1 MLHLDLFHKSD
12 IEIRTEYQGHSLLSF
27 QVISKVLGQLCGNK
41 INFVSYAWE
50 NNFQK
55 NRKINSNFCFA
66 ILDWEHGFRMRNTL
80 ETLPKSSGNA
90 SAVASLDSFGVQTMT
105 KNERRIYYQ

>member
-1 MLHLDLFHKSD
+1 MPHVHLFHKSN
-12 IEIRTEYQGHSLLSF
+12 IKIRTEYQGHSLLSF

-41 INFVSYAWE
+41 VNFVGYAWE
-50 NNFQK
+50 NGCKK
-55 NRKINSNFCFA
+55 NIKINSNFPFA
-66 ILDWEHGFRMRNTL
+66 ILKWEHNVRMKNTL

-105 KNERRIYYQ
+105 KNETRTHY